1 MPALYPQGALELE
14 ETKTLRIQLELSQV
28 KAEVDR
34 KLAEK
39 DEECAN
45 LRCVRPPP
53 APASRGQKGRE
64 VVCTLLSLVCP
75 SHGTF

>member
-53 APASRGQKGRE
+53 APASRGQKGR